1 MANAA
6 ISATQ
11 CRSAR
16 ALLGWSVA
24 KLVSAASSAGG
35 QSTISRWS
43 GGRPCPLSP
52 VQIRRAFE
60 PFRVVFSA
68 RRQRGLGPRT
78 LFEVGGD
85 GVRKYR
91 EPDQDPPGAIVVV
104 GGFAHTQSRA

>member
-6 ISATQ
+6 ISATTQ
-11 CRSAR
+11 CHSAR

-24 KLVSAASSAGG
+24 KLASAASSAGG

-52 VQIRRAFE
+52 GQIRRAFE
-60 PFRVVFSA
+60 PFGVVFSA

-85 GVRKYR
+85 GVRNFR
-91 EPDQDPPGAIVVV
+91 GDQDPPRAIVVV

>member
-16 ALLGWSVA
+16 FCWWSLA
-24 KLVSAASSAGG
+24 KLASAASSAGG

-52 VQIRRAFE
+52 GQIRRAFE
-60 PFRVVFSA
+60 PFGVVFSA

-85 GVRKYR
+85 GLRKFRDLTRILR
-91 EPDQDPPGAIVVV
+91 EPL
-104 GGFAHTQSRA
+104 

>member
-35 QSTISRWS
+35 QSTISGWS
-43 GGRPCPLSP
+43 GGRPSP
-52 VQIRRAFE
+52 PSPGQIRRAFE
-60 PFRVVFSA
+60 PFGVVFSA

-85 GVRKYR
+85 GVRKFR
-91 EPDQDPPGAIVVV
+91 GDQDPPRAIVVV